1 MNQDERLCESL
12 SAFIDGEASE
22 LEIHRLLK
30 QSQDDDGVRQ
40 TSFRYHL
47 IGEAMRHETH
57 QFSAIDISSAVS
69 TAIKEEPALQV
80 SSGNGAEKSAVGRW
94 LQPLA
99 SVAVAASVAF
109 AVVVGVQVFQTE
121 QVNQPGQQL
130 AATTDQERAAE
141 TNAKYAGAGANPLSQ
156 LASYPEGAAP
166 VAATQTAP
174 ANSLRLLQP
183 QAVDQATQTRIQS
196 YLMQHAEHSALT
208 NGQGILPFARVNKFE
223 TQ

>member
-22 LEIHRLLK
+22 LETHRLLK
-30 QSQDDDGVRQ
+30 QSQENDEVRQ

-57 QFSAIDISSAVS
+57 QFSSIDISSAVS
-69 TAIKEEPALQV
+69 AAIKEEPALQA
-80 SSGNGAEKSAVGRW
+80 SSESGAEKTMVGRW

-121 QVNQPGQQL
+121 QIEQPGQQL
-130 AATTDQERAAE
+130 AVTDQERAAE
-141 TNAKYAGAGANPLSQ
+141 TNAKYTAPAFNTGPQ
-156 LASYPEGAAP
+156 LAS
-166 VAATQTAP
+166 
-174 ANSLRLLQP
+174 SP
-183 QAVDQATQTRIQS
+183 QAVTPVSVVQQSAVNSPRLFPQQTIDQATQTRIQS
-196 YLMQHAEHSALT
+196 YLMQHAEHSTLT
-208 NGQGILPFARVNKFE
+208 NGQGILPFARVDKFE

>member
-30 QSQDDDGVRQ
+30 QSQENDAVRQ

-57 QFSAIDISSAVS
+57 QFSSIDISSAVS
-69 TAIKEEPALQV
+69 ASIKEEPALQV
-80 SSGNGAEKSAVGRW
+80 SSVNGAEKTVVGRW

-109 AVVVGVQVFQTE
+109 AVVVGVQVFQAE
-121 QVNQPGQQL
+121 QLEQPGQPL
-130 AATTDQERAAE
+130 AVTDQERAAE
-141 TNAKYAGAGANPLSQ
+141 TNAKYTAPAFNSGPQ
-156 LASYPEGAAP
+156 LASSPQVATP
-166 VAATQTAP
+166 VSAVRQSSVNSPRLFPQQTI
-174 ANSLRLLQP
+174 
-183 QAVDQATQTRIQS
+183 DQATQTRIQS
-196 YLMQHAEHSALT
+196 YLIQHAEHSTLT
-208 NGQGILPFARVNKFE
+208 NGQGILPFARVDKFE